1 MTAEWM
7 DESDCV
13 GAWQNERLAAVL
25 FPTADTLPQVR
36 QMARVK
42 GPHRLMLVIN
52 PQWQTDGQIVSDFG
66 YRLPALSIPTKSVC
80 ISRSMAPCRNSD
92 EHAVFKMQCNG
103 QVALLILLPSK
114 LVLWSCVYWTS
125 VVYLVVVW
133 VHICPV
139 PPPNP
144 NPHLITPESAPVPKT

>member
-36 QMARVK
+36 HMARVK

-52 PQWQTDGQIVSDFG
+52 PQWQMDGQIVSDFG
-66 YRLPALSIPTKSVC
+66 YVPLSHSQLTLTTQS
-80 ISRSMAPCRNSD
+80 SHSQLT
-92 EHAVFKMQCNG
+92 E
-103 QVALLILLPSK
+103 
-114 LVLWSCVYWTS
+114 
-125 VVYLVVVW
+125 
-133 VHICPV
+133 
-139 PPPNP
+139 
-144 NPHLITPESAPVPKT
+144 